1 MIVPNAA
8 ITCGIMQNNAIRY
21 SVGSVQNWVEPRTTA
36 SYTRATL
43 VKRTK
48 ADFIS
53 RPNLYIITRWKDVPH
68 WSVRSVRSF
77 QPNEYEG
84 YRKPY
89 DRAREFA
96 TVSSHSTDAHVL
108 WCLER

>member
-1 MIVPNAA
+1 
-8 ITCGIMQNNAIRY
+8 MQNNARRC
-21 SVGSVQNWVEPRTTA
+21 SVGSVQNWGEPRTTA
-36 SYTRATL
+36 SYTRATT

-48 ADFIS
+48 AGFIS
-53 RPNLYIITRWKDVPH
+53 KPHLYMITRWADVPH
-68 WSVRSVRSF
+68 WSVRIVRSF

-96 TVSSHSTDAHVL
+96 TVSSHSTGGSVRIL
-108 WCLER
+108 